1 MTICRRQFIGFT
13 AAVAAATA
21 VPLPAQAQ
29 IVDLGDAINKAG
41 RQRMASQRSAKA
53 YMALGQKIQTAA
65 ATKALEQAM
74 STFDRG
80 LIELK
85 TFAPTPE
92 IKETYTQLEA
102 QWSTY
107 KGLLVGEVPSAAN
120 APKLIA
126 QDGVVLN
133 LANQGTVQLEQF
145 SGKPGGRLTNLSGR
159 CRFQSQRMAKYYLAI
174 AWGVDAAAATAEI
187 EKSRAEFKKNLEILS
202 AAPETTPEIKQ
213 ELEMAAQQWVL
224 YGSALSIKPTATTS
238 SHVFSASENLLAL
251 MDKITTMYGKLGKA

>member
-13 AAVAAATA
+13 AAAAAATA
-21 VPLPAQAQ
+21 VSLPAQAQ
-29 IVDLGDAINKAG
+29 IIDLGDAINKAG

-53 YMALGQKIQTAA
+53 YMALGQKIQTVA
-65 ATKALEQAM
+65 ATKVLEQAM
-74 STFDRG
+74 ATFDRG

-85 TFAPTPE
+85 AFAPTPE
-92 IKETYTQLEA
+92 IKETYAQLEA

-107 KGLLVGEVPSAAN
+107 KGLLVGEAPSTAN

-145 SGKPGGRLTNLSGR
+145 SGKPGGKLTNLSGR

-174 AWGVDAAAATAEI
+174 AWGVDPAAASAEI
-187 EKSRAEFKKNLEILS
+187 EKSRTEFKKNLEILL

-213 ELEMAAQQWVL
+213 ELEMVSQQWVL
-224 YGSALSIKPTATTS
+224 YGSALSAKPTPTTA
-238 SHVFSASENLLAL
+238 SHVFSASENLLVL
-251 MDKITTMYGKLGKA
+251 TDKIATMYGKLGKA